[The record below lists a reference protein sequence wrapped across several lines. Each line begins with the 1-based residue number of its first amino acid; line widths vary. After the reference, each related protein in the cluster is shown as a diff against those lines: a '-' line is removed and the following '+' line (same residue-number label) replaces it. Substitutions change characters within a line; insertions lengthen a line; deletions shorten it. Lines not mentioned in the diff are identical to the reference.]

1 VGVGVIAGGSLRM
14 ASKAFLLVVEDL
26 HSVVYGTKGVCLF
39 QEVLSK
45 L

>member
-1 VGVGVIAGGSLRM
+1 MDTVAFYCVKM
-14 ASKAFLLVVEDL
+14 CAFLLVVEDL
-26 HSVVYGTKGVCLF
+26 HPVVYGTKGVCLF